1 MPSSHCYLIATM
13 EPVCNLLDRMLTCVN
28 HPAFQFVPHGRV
40 HIDFFTFVAI
50 KTRLHSKIIAD
61 TQGKRM
67 AKTSSLCFHG
77 AHNATFATKVELLLN
92 HCLMQGKVM
101 ALQSRLPMK
110 VGDLRPCAAQQL
122 QAKYK

>member
-1 MPSSHCYLIATM
+1 M

-28 HPAFQFVPHGRV
+28 HPAFHFLPHGRNDIV
-40 HIDFFTFVAI
+40 FFTSVAI
-50 KTRLHSKIIAD
+50 KARLHSKIIAD

-67 AKTSSLCFHG
+67 TKTSSLCFHG

-110 VGDLRPCAAQQL
+110 VGDLKPCAAQQL